1 MTINLNFNSKMLE
14 KNKNR
19 PETVVRPSQII
30 NNNKEIEKTME
41 PMIILQK
48 PQFE

>member
-1 MTINLNFNSKMLE
+1 MTINLNFNSKILE
-14 KNKNR
+14 KSKNR
-19 PETVVRPSQII
+19 PETVIRPTKLID
-30 NNNKEIEKTME
+30 NNKDIEKTME